1 MRACPNVSLARAE
14 NMYAL
19 SSLPQL
25 HARTPEIA
33 PPPSRQPPIQDPA
46 NVSLPPTTGPHALPR
61 PYHSLHAPIPQEI
74 VEAPLVPLLL
84 RVRLLP
90 QKPIRHQHGL
100 KGLPHAAT
108 ALLLLHAAAA
118 PVQAV
123 HREVVAAVAAV
134 AALLHAVGEVEDR
147 FIG

>member
-25 HARTPEIA
+25 HARTPEI
-33 PPPSRQPPIQDPA
+33 PPPHGRQPPIQDPA

-61 PYHSLHAPIPQEI
+61 PYHSLHAPLPREV
-74 VEAPLVPLLL
+74 VEAPLARLLL

-100 KGLPHAAT
+100 RGLPHVAT
-108 ALLLLHAAAA
+108 VLLLLHAAA

-123 HREVVAAVAAV
+123 HREAVAAV
-134 AALLHAVGEVEDR
+134 AAAAVLLHVVGEVEDR